1 MTDGNLLE
9 QNAMT
14 TTNALYETTYTIR
27 TFDVDANGFVRP
39 VTLLGFLQE
48 AASEHMML
56 LGGSVRALMAEGL
69 TWVLSRVHLRIERYP
84 RRGHEVTVRTWPSLR
99 EGRFTCREFELFDQ
113 TGTVVAR
120 ATTSWA
126 VIDFKTRRPVRVDRH
141 PPYPLMPRR
150 VIDDDFGSLPVLG
163 DSQTE
168 ERFRVRR
175 SDLDLNRHV
184 NHMVYVGW
192 ALDAVSEEV
201 AETLMPVSLEIGY
214 RAEAL
219 AGEEVTVSSSCT
231 EDDDGTLVI
240 HRIASADGRELTRLR
255 TRWRRQPATTA
266 QQS

>member
-1 MTDGNLLE
+1 
-9 QNAMT
+9 MT
-14 TTNALYETTYTIR
+14 TTNPIHETTYTIR
-27 TFDVDANGFVRP
+27 TFDVDANGFARP

-48 AASEHMML
+48 AASEHMTL

-84 RRGHEVTVRTWPSLR
+84 RRGHTVTVRTWPSLR

-113 TGTVVAR
+113 DGDVVAV

-141 PPYPLMPRR
+141 PPYPLTPRR
-150 VIDDDFGSLPVLG
+150 VIEDDFGTLPVLEK
-163 DSQTE
+163 SQTE
-168 ERFRVRR
+168 EHFKVRR

-192 ALDAVSEEV
+192 ALDAVPDEL
-201 AETLMPVSLEIGY
+201 AERHMPVSLEIGF

-219 AGEEVTVSSSCT
+219 AGEEVTVSSACT
-231 EDDDGTLVI
+231 GDAGEILVI

-255 TRWRRQPATTA
+255 TRWRQQPAPTVR
-266 QQS
+266 QS